1 MVVRTGQQLQQIAAI
16 YKSDWLQGTHSE
28 KKNEKKKCYPSS
40 AFFSA
45 TSPERE
51 KESERERER
60 EGALLGTFHTG
71 GLGRRLRTD
80 F

>member
-1 MVVRTGQQLQQIAAI
+1 MRDGGAYGTTTAANRSYIQVRLAP
-16 YKSDWLQGTHSE
+16 GTHS
-28 KKNEKKKCYPSS
+28 EKKKCYPSS

-45 TSPERE
+45 TSPESE

-60 EGALLGTFHTG
+60 EGALLGTFLTG